1 MQYVNLDSI
10 AREFEN
16 GRTFFSAS
24 HAFRNLLDVVAWH
37 EPLESEARFTS
48 LDLSGV
54 LSTLEDFS
62 TYVELASIRANDFNP
77 LEDAGFLRV
86 TEQGSVQFL
95 LDSEVKTWM
104 VNAHDRRET
113 VLLAAEVDRK
123 GRVTVWNVFNDLE
136 FARQVMESIRK
147 DEKPKGK
154 LEIARNEWIE
164 EWEL

>member
-10 AREFEN
+10 AREFAN

-24 HAFRNLLDVVAWH
+24 HAFRKLLDVVAWY

-48 LDLSGV
+48 LDLAGV

-62 TYVELASIRANDFNP
+62 AYVELASIRANDFNP
-77 LEDAGFLRV
+77 LEDVGFLCV

-104 VNAHDRRET
+104 ASAHDRPET
-113 VLLAAEVDRK
+113 VLLAAEADRN
-123 GRVTVWNVFNDLE
+123 GRVYLKTF
-136 FARQVMESIRK
+136 
-147 DEKPKGK
+147 
-154 LEIARNEWIE
+154 
-164 EWEL
+164 

>member
-10 AREFEN
+10 AREFEG

-48 LDLSGV
+48 LDLAGV

-95 LDSEVKTWM
+95 LDSEVKQWM
-104 VNAHDRRET
+104 INAHDRHET

-123 GRVTVWNVFNDLE
+123 KRVYLKTF
-136 FARQVMESIRK
+136 
-147 DEKPKGK
+147 
-154 LEIARNEWIE
+154 
-164 EWEL
+164 